1 MRRIF
6 LIRSGLASLA
16 ALAACLAP
24 VASWGSPAADKG
36 KGGPVLLVVGD
47 SLSAEYG
54 LSRGTGWVQ
63 LLADRLRDSGSDYRV
78 VNASISGE
86 TTSGGR
92 SRLPALLKEHRP
104 RIIVLQLGA
113 NDGLRGLPLG
123 VMRDNLAAMIREA
136 QAAGVQVLLVGI
148 RVPPNYGRDY
158 SERFAATYA
167 ALAREFKVRL
177 VPFLLEG
184 FAESL
189 ELFQADRIHPTAEAQ
204 PRILDNVWPV
214 LRPMLG
220 ARAKR

>member
-1 MRRIF
+1 M
-6 LIRSGLASLA
+6 
-16 ALAACLAP
+16 
-24 VASWGSPAADKG
+24 
-36 KGGPVLLVVGD
+36 LVVGD

-54 LSRGTGWVQ
+54 LPRGTGWVQ

-92 SRLPALLKEHRP
+92 SRLPALLKEHQP
-104 RIIVLQLGA
+104 RVVILELGA
-113 NDGLRGLPLG
+113 NDGLRGLPLN
-123 VMRDNLAAMIREA
+123 VMRDNLAAMIRAA
-136 QAAGVQVLLVGI
+136 QAAGAQVLLVGI
-148 RVPPNYGRDY
+148 RVPPNYGREYAD
-158 SERFAATYA
+158 RFANAYA

-189 ELFQADRIHPTAEAQ
+189 ELFQADRIHPTAAAQ

-220 ARAKR
+220 ARTKR